1 MHVVIVMIVIVPA
14 PASWFI
20 ITGMHGNP
28 YRVIVE
34 CTPIFSVARRRRVV
48 ARGRNVTASS
58 LRKHTIVCVCVALL
72 LAQKSRIVCHGKFS
86 NAVPYSE

>member
-48 ARGRNVTASS
+48 AR
-58 LRKHTIVCVCVALL
+58 
-72 LAQKSRIVCHGKFS
+72 
-86 NAVPYSE
+86 